1 MTTENILNALGYP
14 ECELSVLFVDDEEI
28 LRLNDQYL
36 QRTTTTNVIS
46 FPMLEGE
53 FSEITPAL
61 LGDVVICVDTALK
74 EAQEAGIPL
83 EDRLKQ
89 LLVHGILHL
98 LGYDHE
104 KPDSDVE
111 SMEKKSNELCR
122 LLNIDEIC
130 LTENQDRES

>member
-1 MTTENILNALGYP
+1 MTTENILNALGCP
-14 ECELSVLFVDDEEI
+14 ESELSVLFVDDEEI
-28 LRLNDQYL
+28 LRLNCQYL
-36 QRTTTTNVIS
+36 QRNATTNVIS

-61 LGDVVICVDTALK
+61 LGDVVISVDTALK
-74 EAQEAGIPL
+74 EAQEAGISL

-130 LTENQDRES
+130 LTDNHDKES